1 MREISGLEPHNFT
14 VLQAEG
20 VAEAVRIAAEHH
32 GDIDLLIANHSLA
45 DGTGRDA
52 AERITQAWPDVKVLQ
67 YSGYPRQQLEPEGG
81 VAEGVTFIQ
90 KPRRRC
96 CSIPGGPKKSPP
108 KPFRQALFT
117 PQKQSQ
123 LSHPALTPAIRAQS
137 TPFQHSKHRVTESL
151 EIV

>member
-1 MREISGLEPHNFT
+1 LRETAVAMVVDDDSLVRRTVAAVLERHNFT

-67 YSGYPRQQLEPEGG
+67 YSGYSR
-81 VAEGVTFIQ
+81 
-90 KPRRRC
+90 
-96 CSIPGGPKKSPP
+96 
-108 KPFRQALFT
+108 
-117 PQKQSQ
+117 
-123 LSHPALTPAIRAQS
+123 
-137 TPFQHSKHRVTESL
+137 
-151 EIV
+151 